1 MTEKEIEVKDIDDQK
16 DLKEFSSQ
24 NEVSIRGKRFEVGRE
39 QLPFE
44 KLMEMAT
51 MLSSSTIIPS
61 AYYKRPENCFVA
73 LDMASR
79 MGLSPMIVM
88 QNLYVIQGKPS
99 WSGSAIGAMLKA
111 SPQFKDMEL
120 VYVGKPNTDEWG
132 AYVTAKKVVNDQVVK
147 GATVTI
153 AIAKKEGWY
162 GKSGSKWQT
171 IPELMLAYRAYAW
184 FGKVNAPEL
193 LMGLQSSDEVV
204 DSDKGKSQAIDP
216 FESEV

>member
-1 MTEKEIEVKDIDDQK
+1 MSEKEIEVMEIDE
-16 DLKEFSSQ
+16 DLKEFASQ
-24 NEVSIRGKRFEVGRE
+24 NEVTVRGRDFRIARE

-44 KLMEMAT
+44 TLMEMAN

-88 QNLYVIQGKPS
+88 QNLFVIQGKPS

-153 AIAKKEGWY
+153 AMSKKEGWY

-171 IPELMLAYRAYAW
+171 LPELMLAYRAYAF
-184 FGKVNAPEL
+184 FGRVHSPEL
-193 LMGLQSSDEVV
+193 LMGLQSSDEIV

>member
-1 MTEKEIEVKDIDDQK
+1 MSEKEIEVKEIDDQK

-24 NEVSIRGKRFEVGRE
+24 NEISVRGKRFEVGRE
-39 QLPFE
+39 VLPFE
-44 KLMEMAT
+44 TLMEMAN
-51 MLSSSTIIPS
+51 MLSNSTIIPS
-61 AYYKRPENCFVA
+61 SYYKRPENCFVA

-132 AYVTAKKVVNDQVVK
+132 AYVTAKKAINDQVVK

-153 AIAKKEGWY
+153 AMSKKEGWY

-171 IPELMLAYRAYAW
+171 IPELMLAYRAYAF
-184 FGKVNAPEL
+184 FGRVHAPEL
-193 LMGLQSSDEVV
+193 LMGLQSSDEIV
-204 DSDKGKSQAIDP
+204 DSEKTKSQVVDP

>member
-1 MTEKEIEVKDIDDQK
+1 MDKSLVDMTQETSVK
-16 DLKEFSSQ
+16 
-24 NEVSIRGKRFEVGRE
+24 VRGVNFEVGRE
-39 QLPFE
+39 IIPFD
-44 KLMEMAT
+44 KLMEMAK
-51 MLSSSTIIPS
+51 MFSESTIIPS
-61 AYYKRPENCFVA
+61 AYYKRPENCLVA

-111 SPQFKDMEL
+111 TPQFKNLEL

-132 AYVTAKKVVNDQVVK
+132 AYVTAKKASNDQVVK

-153 AIAKKEGWY
+153 GIAKKEGWY

-184 FGKVNAPEL
+184 FGRVNCPEL
-193 LMGLQSSDEVV
+193 LMGLQSSDEIV